1 MNELK
6 DNPMSPI
13 KDHKISDGKK
23 MKFNLSYYLII
34 FFLILLVQ
42 EFYARSALYDVRPYS
57 EFKQLLSSGKIKE
70 VVVSDTEVRGVLKEP
85 GADKKNIVVSNLIE
99 PDLSN
104 ELDKFNIKYSKEIQS
119 TAFKTVLSWV
129 VPTLIFFGLWF
140 YLSRRFMGQASSS
153 FMNIGKSKAKA
164 YVDKDIKI
172 TFNDVA
178 GVDEAKEELKEI
190 VAFLKDPA
198 SYGRLGAKMPKGILL
213 VGPPGTGKTL
223 LAKAIAGEA
232 RVPFFSIS
240 GSEFVEM
247 FVGVGAARVRDL
259 FEQARSQSP
268 CIIFIDELDA
278 LGKARG
284 ISPISSGHDEKE
296 QTLNQLLSELD
307 GFDSTT
313 GVILLAATNRPEIL
327 DPALLRS
334 GRFDRQ
340 VLIDRPDKLGR
351 IAILKVHVKKVKMAD
366 DVKLEDVAALTPGF
380 TGADLANLVN
390 EAALSAT
397 RKNREFVL
405 ADDFTIAIERIVA
418 GLEKKSRVLNE
429 KEKRIVAYHE
439 VGHAFCAIS
448 LPGSDKVRKV
458 SIIPRGIGAL
468 GYTLQSPLEDRYLM
482 TNEELE
488 NKIIVLLGGRA
499 AEKVFFGKFST
510 GSSDD
515 IAKVTQIARGIA
527 LKYGMVEELGHISYE
542 DPTEK
547 YLETSAYF
555 NGHKNYSEKVAE
567 NIDRKI
573 KEFVDAAFEKA
584 INIISENK
592 VAIEMAAKE
601 LLQKETLSEEDLKK
615 YFLVKTQFL
624 PVPEIIV

>member
-1 MNELK
+1 MA
-6 DNPMSPI
+6 
-13 KDHKISDGKK
+13 KIPAAKIPEDQKP
-23 MKFNLSYYLII
+23 KFNISYYLII
-34 FFLILLVQ
+34 FFVIFLAQ
-42 EFYARSALYDVRPYS
+42 EFYKKSSSINVLPYS
-57 EFKQLLSSGKIKE
+57 EFKTLLADGKLKE
-70 VVVSDTEVRGVLKEP
+70 VVMSENEVRGQLKVP
-85 GADKKNIVVSNLIE
+85 GPDKKDLVVATMVE
-99 PDLSN
+99 PEMSR
-104 ELDKFNIKYSKEIQS
+104 ELDQYGVKYSKVHES
-119 TAFKTVLSWV
+119 TFLKGIFSWV
-129 VPTLIFFGLWF
+129 LPTFIFFALWI
-140 YLSRRFMGQASSS
+140 YLSKRFMGSAGNS
-153 FMNIGKSKAKA
+153 FMNIGKSKAK
-164 YVDKDIKI
+164 VFVERDVKFRF
-172 TFNDVA
+172 TDVA
-178 GVDEAKEELKEI
+178 GVDEAKEELQEI
-190 VAFLKDPA
+190 VSFLKEPA
-198 SYGRLGAKMPKGILL
+198 TYGRLGAKMPKGILL

-232 RVPFFSIS
+232 NVPFFSIS

-259 FEQARSQSP
+259 FEQARKQSP

-284 ISPISSGHDEKE
+284 ISPISGGHDEKE

-327 DPALLRS
+327 DPALLRA

-340 VLIDRPDKLGR
+340 ILIDRPDKIGR
-351 IAILKVHVKKVKMAD
+351 IEILNVHVKKIKMAE
-366 DVKLEDVAALTPGF
+366 DVKLDEVAALTSGF

-397 RKNREFVL
+397 RSKREMVL
-405 ADDFTIAIERIVA
+405 AEDFTIAIERIVA
-418 GLEKKSRVLNE
+418 GLEKKSRVLSD
-429 KEKRIVAYHE
+429 KEKKIVAYHE
-439 VGHAFCAIS
+439 VGHAFIAIA

-482 TNEELE
+482 TREELE

-499 AEKVFFGKFST
+499 AEKVFFGNIST

-547 YLETSAYF
+547 YLETNAIYG
-555 NGHKNYSEKVAE
+555 GHKNYSEKVAE

-573 KEFVDAAFEKA
+573 KEMVDDAFEKA
-584 INIISENK
+584 ISIVRRNQLSMD
-592 VAIEMAAKE
+592 MAAKE
-601 LLQKETLSEEDLKK
+601 LLQKETLNEEDLKK
-615 YFLVKTQFL
+615 YFAMNIPPPSVRETSVVLN
-624 PVPEIIV
+624 

>member
-1 MNELK
+1 MELK
-6 DNPMSPI
+6 DDKLL
-13 KDHKISDGKK
+13 KDKK
-23 MKFNLSYYLII
+23 VPGLPDDKKFKFNFTHYFII
-34 FFLILLVQ
+34 FAVIFLFQ
-42 EFYARSALYDVRPYS
+42 EYYKKSAVYDVLPYS
-57 EFKQLLSSGKIKE
+57 EFKSLLAQGKIKE
-70 VVVSDTEVRGVLKEP
+70 VVVSEREVRGVLKTP
-85 GADKKNIVVSNLIE
+85 GLDKKTMVISNYIP

-104 ELDKFNIKYSKEIQS
+104 ELDKYNIKYSKVIESNFLSNVLAWVIP
-119 TAFKTVLSWV
+119 TVL
-129 VPTLIFFGLWF
+129 FFAIWI
-140 YLSRRFMGQASSS
+140 YLSRRFMGQAGNS
-153 FMNIGKSKAKA
+153 FMNIGKNKAK
-164 YVDKDIKI
+164 VFVEKDVKI

-190 VAFLKDPA
+190 VAFLKEPV
-198 SYGRLGAKMPKGILL
+198 SYGRLGAVMPRGILL

-232 RVPFFSIS
+232 KVPFFSIS

-259 FEQARSQSP
+259 FEQARTQSP

-284 ISPISSGHDEKE
+284 VSPISSGHDEKE

-313 GVILLAATNRPEIL
+313 GIILLAATNRPEIL
-327 DPALLRS
+327 DPALLRA

-340 VLIDRPDKLGR
+340 VLIDRPDRLGR
-351 IAILKVHVKKVKMAD
+351 IDILKVHVKKIKMD
-366 DVKLEDVAALTPGF
+366 EHLKLEDVAAITPGF

-397 RKNREFVL
+397 RNNRDAVI
-405 ADDFTIAIERIVA
+405 ADDFTMAIERLVA
-418 GLEKKSRVLNE
+418 GLEKRSRVLND
-429 KEKRIVAYHE
+429 KEKQIVAYHE
-439 VGHAFCAIS
+439 VGHAFMALA

-458 SIIPRGIGAL
+458 SIISRGLGAL

-482 TNEELE
+482 TREELE

-499 AEKVFFGKFST
+499 AEKVFFGNFST

-527 LKYGMVEELGHISYE
+527 LKYGMFEELGHISYE
-542 DPTEK
+542 DPSEK
-547 YLETSAYF
+547 FLEVPAYMG
-555 NGHKNYSEKVAE
+555 GHKNYSEKVAE
-567 NIDRKI
+567 SIDRKI
-573 KEFVDAAFEKA
+573 KDLVDGAFQTAVSLIKSNLKS
-584 INIISENK
+584 ID
-592 VAIEMAAKE
+592 MAAKE

-615 YFLVKTQFL
+615 YFIFKHPAL
-624 PVPEIIV
+624 VPEITV